1 MMDAPID
8 RHPPATRGIAGAV
21 SGVSEELRRFV
32 LEQPYERAT
41 LLEFVRAASRRE
53 HPGARVLDVGAG
65 TAPYRELFSHV
76 EYITLDHESSPHKG
90 IADIDIVTSAEAI
103 PLDEASVDA
112 VLLIQVL
119 EHVPRPHAILTEIQR
134 VLKHQGSLY
143 LSAPLVWELHELP
156 NDYYRFTPA
165 GLEFLLAEAGF
176 VEIDVRSRTDCFTT
190 LAQLLRNIGSI
201 MGSASDG
208 LDEHRRMA
216 ADTLVNLSD
225 QVAEL
230 ASLDSRWVLPLGYEV
245 TCRRP

>member
-1 MMDAPID
+1 MEAHID
-8 RHPPATRGIAGAV
+8 RHPPATRGLAGAL

-41 LLEFVRAASRRE
+41 LLEFVRAASRRVD
-53 HPGARVLDVGAG
+53 PGARVLDVGAG
-65 TAPYRELFSHV
+65 MAPYRELFSHA

-90 IADIDIVTSAEAI
+90 ITDIDIVTSAEAI
-103 PLDEASVDA
+103 PLDHASVDA

-119 EHVPRPHAILTEIQR
+119 EHVPRPHVILAEIQR
-134 VLKHQGSLY
+134 VLKPQGTLY

-156 NDYYRFTPA
+156 NDYYRYTPA

-176 VEIDVRSRTDCFTT
+176 VEIEVRARTDCFTT
-190 LAQLLRNIGSI
+190 IAQLLRNIESV
-201 MGSASDG
+201 MGSAPDG
-208 LDEHRRMA
+208 LDEQRRA
-216 ADTLVNLSD
+216 AATTLVEFSG

-245 TCRRP
+245 TCRRT